1 MVTLSSSRVTQNNER
16 KCKKQQVAVSKR
28 KLELLMNKREGN
40 KHRKRVSQSSRYGLT
55 LWRTSGV

>member
-1 MVTLSSSRVTQNNER
+1 MSS
-16 KCKKQQVAVSKR
+16 KKKQVAVFKR
-28 KLELLMNKREGN
+28 RLELLMNKREGN